1 MDKQTP
7 DRVYIPPRMP
17 PQNDSHHHPQAHV
30 SVSTTNRRASN
41 RVRIQPAS
49 PEVISSLISSLS
61 AISSPVQEHFERQ
74 PRIYLVDAPPST
86 PRPTGG
92 SNADDGNGSTII
104 GSGFGMDYGAYNRP
118 ARQENRGQLYPDDAA
133 IPPVVRTSKP
143 PSGLSPITAPKRSSL
158 GASNSP
164 GWIEAQLNAPPL
176 PEIPRSIG
184 SPSIEPGPRA
194 SSTSLKSFGSGSK
207 SGLTGQRSLNFKD
220 SKGKMREMDRERKKK
235 PARVGD
241 SDNTIAHHSRKASRE
256 YADSPGPSRIP
267 FQVMENLASPPIPMR
282 ATSMQIN
289 SDGYSHTTTID
300 NDIGGMGAK
309 LRIPKRDS
317 SIRHSMGPTNT
328 RQKRMSHQSDH
339 ARLVEGQEIEV
350 QEAGMQIVEKVS
362 DDPEEDE
369 VAKRIKEL
377 KAQKELRDRENHE
390 NDVSQRRESSLTPSS
405 ERYPFPSTQT
415 ATDLAIESN
424 ATDLQTTEAEK
435 IQRALTLKE
444 QQLPLRSLSVN
455 APRRSVSGRRR
466 SISAKRNSKRVSSDS
481 TRKFESQYNA
491 QSNSLSP
498 LYSTTRETS
507 PTSLEIN
514 RGTYL
519 NPVSQGG
526 KNTQQDGRPS
536 TSDSIDEEVENYL
549 SLARLSQKI
558 HHPQT
563 GRIISFSDVGDPDGY
578 VVICCV
584 GMGLTRYLS
593 AFYDELAMSLKLR
606 LITLDRPGVGE
617 SEAYTDGTDTPLG
630 WPDDVRA
637 VCQHLNISRF
647 SILAHSAG
655 AIYALAT
662 ALRMPQHIRGRLHL
676 LAPWIPPSQLTTI
689 GTHQEPVPVT
699 ALPYSQRLLRSLP
712 TPFLKA
718 ANSNFF
724 SATSSSI
731 TTSLPKSPRR
741 TKRKSLTQDAMAAL
755 SDSAP
760 ISTTN
765 HANGMEGGTSL
776 DMNDDDQV
784 HGRQPDFMNVK
795 SGDKERQTEYD
806 TRLTHAIWELATANA
821 NPAVD
826 LLVCLER
833 RQEIGFRY
841 VDITKAV
848 VIHHGSRDSRVP
860 VENVKWLGKTMR
872 RCEVRVLDGEGHGLM
887 ASAAVMGSVLTEIS
901 KEWEDWNL
909 VVKGKK
915 EEKRGVAV

>member
-17 PQNDSHHHPQAHV
+17 PQRDRHHHHQAHV
-30 SVSTTNRRASN
+30 SASTTNRRASN
-41 RVRIQPAS
+41 RVRIHPAS

-74 PRIYLVDAPPST
+74 SRIYLVDAPIPT
-86 PRPTGG
+86 TRPAGG
-92 SNADDGNGSTII
+92 SVADDEIGLTTA

-118 ARQENRGQLYPDDAA
+118 VGHVNQGQLYPDDAA
-133 IPPVVRTSKP
+133 IPPIVRTSKP
-143 PSGLSPITAPKRSSL
+143 PSGLSPITAPKHSSL
-158 GASNSP
+158 GPNSSP
-164 GWIEAQLNAPPL
+164 GWIEAHVNALPL

-184 SPSIEPGPRA
+184 SLSIKPGPRA
-194 SSTSLKSFGSGSK
+194 SSTSLRSFGSENK
-207 SGLTGQRSLNFKD
+207 SGLTGHRSLNFKD
-220 SKGKMREMDRERKKK
+220 SKGKMREIDRERKKN
-235 PARVGD
+235 PVARIGGSENAFV
-241 SDNTIAHHSRKASRE
+241 SHSRNTSLE
-256 YADSPGPSRIP
+256 YAGSPGPSRSTA
-267 FQVMENLASPPIPMR
+267 QVVENLGSPLIPTR
-282 ATSMQIN
+282 ATSMYVN
-289 SDGYSHTTTID
+289 NDGDSHTTTID
-300 NDIGGMGAK
+300 NDLGGMGAR
-309 LRIPKRDS
+309 LMIPKRDS

-328 RQKRMSHQSDH
+328 RQKRTPHQSDH
-339 ARLVEGQEIEV
+339 TRRSASQRPENQN
-350 QEAGMQIVEKVS
+350 ASMQIVEKVS

-377 KAQKELRDRENHE
+377 KAQKEVRDRENE
-390 NDVSQRRESSLTPSS
+390 NNDISQRRESSLTPST
-405 ERYPFPSTQT
+405 ERYPFPSTHT
-415 ATDLAIESN
+415 ATDSL
-424 ATDLQTTEAEK
+424 DLPTTEVEEIRHA
-435 IQRALTLKE
+435 QLLKE

-466 SISAKRNSKRVSSDS
+466 SFSTKNQPKRVSSDS
-481 TRKFESQYNA
+481 THKFELQYNA
-491 QSNSLSP
+491 QNNSLSP
-498 LYSTTRETS
+498 LYTTTRQTS

-519 NPVSQGG
+519 NPVSQGA
-526 KNTQQDGRPS
+526 KNAQHDGRPL

-617 SEAYTDGTDTPLG
+617 SEAYADGTDTPLG

-724 SATSSSI
+724 SATSTSI

-760 ISTTN
+760 ITTIN
-765 HANGMEGGTSL
+765 QPNGMEGGTSL
-776 DMNDDDQV
+776 DMNEDDQV
-784 HGRQPDFMNVK
+784 HGRQLDFMNIK
-795 SGDKERQTEYD
+795 SGNKERQTEYD
-806 TRLTHAIWELATANA
+806 TRLTHAIWELSTANA

-909 VVKGKK
+909 VVKGKRQ
-915 EEKRGVAV
+915 EKRGVAL